1 MLGTE
6 APAAVCREREGALT
20 QRWAPDGSAGD
31 TVSLADL
38 IYPERPSCKG
48 LTRPLSGTAS

>member
-6 APAAVCREREGALT
+6 APAAVCREHEGALT

-31 TVSLADL
+31 AVSLADL
-38 IYPERPSCKG
+38 IYPE
-48 LTRPLSGTAS
+48 